1 MKNTLR
7 SIRLL
12 ISRAI
17 APSCVSEETDADR
30 AANKKF
36 QQRKQAVL
44 ESQYATAAK
53 QREALVG
60 HVSTATLQDFS
71 SDYARNAVSSLGAW
85 SALAK
90 GFSDFVKNPK
100 SESSNKFCNEFHAWN
115 AVATNERQLDDEA
128 TLAVIARLSQVQP
141 AKGNKQTDEV
151 IARILK
157 KSLDEVQA
165 DREQKAKART
175 AQREE
180 HILAFNTL
188 LWSSVWS
195 EGEFSLPAQ
204 KVMDK
209 LEQTLEWMAG
219 WDSTNPA
226 ALASELLLL
235 ESDMKLVSTISR
247 QEPADDYIDGV
258 MAADTLT
265 RRTA

>member
-1 MKNTLR
+1 MSFSLR
-7 SIRLL
+7 SIRLA
-12 ISRAI
+12 ISNAI
-17 APSCVSEETDADR
+17 APSCVSQETDADK
-30 AANKKF
+30 AADKKF
-36 QQRKQAVL
+36 QQRKQAIMD
-44 ESQYATAAK
+44 SQYSTTK
-53 QREALVG
+53 EQHDVLVG
-60 HVSTATLQDFS
+60 HVSTNTLLDFS
-71 SDYARNAVSSLGAW
+71 SEYARNAVSSLGAW

-115 AVATNERQLDDEA
+115 AVATDGKQMDDEA
-128 TLAVIARLSQVQP
+128 TLAIIARLSQVQP

-165 DREQKAKART
+165 DRMAKAALRT

-180 HILAFNTL
+180 HILGFNTL

-195 EGEFSLPAQ
+195 DGEFSLPAQ

-209 LEQTLEWMAG
+209 LEQTLTWMAG

-247 QEPADDYIDGV
+247 QESTDDYIEGV